1 MAALKLQV
9 KPAPAKKKPQRNKVV
24 KKKVIPARNKVGELR
39 ISDYRVTHL
48 AGGKYLPLTWIWD
61 VLPSCLGSSGP
72 PAVRTKS
79 TGGYYRPDGSP
90 CLYLRAMYLL

>member
-48 AGGKYLPLTWIWD
+48 AGKYLPLTWSWD
-61 VLPSCLGSSGP
+61 VP
-72 PAVRTKS
+72 PCCA
-79 TGGYYRPDGSP
+79 GQ
-90 CLYLRAMYLL
+90 